1 MWERG
6 PGIAETLG
14 RGGGGRDGSRDAWM
28 GSDVLE
34 MRFRQGPVESQGHKR
49 LTIVYFST
57 L

>member
-6 PGIAETLG
+6 PGVAETLG